1 MPSRPIPMPKRV
13 TVYSAGKMTGDG
25 VIKRLFVAESQRRM
39 TAITVDRVRSAFS
52 GVPGE
57 AGGS

>member
-1 MPSRPIPMPKRV
+1 MPKRV

-57 AGGS
+57 AGGA